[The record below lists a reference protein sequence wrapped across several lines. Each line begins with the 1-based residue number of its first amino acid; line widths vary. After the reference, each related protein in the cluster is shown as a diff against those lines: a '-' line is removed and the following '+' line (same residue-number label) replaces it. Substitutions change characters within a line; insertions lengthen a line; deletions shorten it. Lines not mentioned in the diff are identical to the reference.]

1 MRRLKHDLYTAIGT
15 IGPTSRRRQDC
26 IAPPTRQG
34 STPAPLVGAVGSL
47 GGGIGCEAITSPQ
60 LNGHDEGGDGMNAV
74 IERDFNG
81 EKIYC
86 PQSLAASFWRLAVT

>member
-1 MRRLKHDLYTAIGT
+1 MRQLKHDLYTAIGT

-47 GGGIGCEAITSPQ
+47 GGGILAGTSTPSAFIGMRAMRHH
-60 LNGHDEGGDGMNAV
+60 LLRELRVDGQNTV
-74 IERDFNG
+74 NNH
-81 EKIYC
+81 
-86 PQSLAASFWRLAVT
+86 VH